1 LQRSVTKLASGA
13 QWYRLRAGR
22 GIMKVMWGRVRR
34 EIVGLSTVLFAV
46 ILGSGARAVALP
58 RCVVVSTSSIG
69 FGAYESGDSKPVDST
84 GSVVFECEEVGSSD
98 MVAIEISRSRAGSFQ
113 PRAMTGPSPSFEY
126 NLYLDA
132 ARTVVWGD
140 GSAGTSVYRVRPVSG
155 RTVSVPIYGRIP
167 PRQNVRAGRYSDVV
181 IITLMF

>member
-1 LQRSVTKLASGA
+1 
-13 QWYRLRAGR
+13 
-22 GIMKVMWGRVRR
+22 MEVMWGRTSRKV
-34 EIVGLSTVLFAV
+34 VAFSAVLAGA
-46 ILGSGARAVALP
+46 ILGVGAHAAAVP
-58 RCVVVSTSSIG
+58 RCAVVSTVSVG

-84 GSVVFECEEVGSSD
+84 GSFAFECDEVGTND
-98 MVAIEISRSRAGSFQ
+98 LVAIEISRSRSGSFQ

-155 RTVSVPIYGRIP
+155 RAVSVPIYGRIP